1 MNTTLLI
8 IVLLL
13 GVLLLTLEIVA
24 LPGGVAGAIGAAM
37 IAFGVWQTYTLFG
50 SRTGTIVLLCAIA
63 LVVLMLALFLK
74 KKTWKRFSLDEEI
87 DSKVNQLEPTVTIG
101 AKGTTISRLAP
112 TGKAL
117 IGGEPMEVHAVNK
130 FIDPDHTIEVVAIE
144 GYRIDVVE
152 TDDDRFEQ
160 RNGEAEP
167 AAATPAGDNTQ
178 TEQQ

>member
-24 LPGGVAGAIGAAM
+24 LPGGIAGAFGILLIG
-37 IAFGVWQTYTLFG
+37 FGVWQTYGTFG
-50 SRTGTIVLLCAIA
+50 TTTGTIVLLCSIA
-63 LVVLMLALFLK
+63 LIVLLLILFMK
-74 KKTWKRFSLDEEI
+74 KKTWSRFSLNEES
-87 DSKVNQLEPTVTIG
+87 DSKVNQLEPTVKVG

-117 IGGEPMEVHAVNK
+117 FDGEQMEVHAVNK
-130 FIDPDHTIEVVAIE
+130 FIDPDRKIEVVAID

-152 TDDDRFEQ
+152 IEDNRFNQ
-160 RNGEAEP
+160 
-167 AAATPAGDNTQ
+167 
-178 TEQQ
+178 